1 MYTIPCVA
9 TCFPSFELHPR
20 LFYLLTFELWCWMA
34 CRGEAAP
41 HVTGWTDAYPN
52 IHTITGFGYYSLQ
65 TDDDDDS
72 PDLVALPVPRTYD
85 EE

>member
-1 MYTIPCVA
+1 
-9 TCFPSFELHPR
+9 
-20 LFYLLTFELWCWMA
+20 MA

-52 IHTITGFGYYSLQ
+52 IHTITGFAYYSLQ
-65 TDDDDDS
+65 TDDDDDEDDS
-72 PDLVALPVPRTYD
+72 SDLVALPVPRTYD

>member
-1 MYTIPCVA
+1 
-9 TCFPSFELHPR
+9 
-20 LFYLLTFELWCWMA
+20 MA

-52 IHTITGFGYYSLQ
+52 IHTITGFAYYSLQ
-65 TDDDDDS
+65 TDDDDS